1 MKVFVFFLLLD
12 GGGGG
17 GGGGG
22 GIHKVRLKH
31 VVAIKL

>member
-1 MKVFVFFLLLD
+1 MKVFVYFLLLVD
-12 GGGGG
+12 

-22 GIHKVRLKH
+22 GIHKARLKH